1 VTGFSIV
8 AAFTVITLY
17 PLGINDRGFITL
29 GAKLALL
36 TAVTFAVHIG
46 ISAIFDLEEVRPVFR
61 RLRRLVY
68 KSIGQPY

>member
-1 VTGFSIV
+1 
-8 AAFTVITLY
+8 
-17 PLGINDRGFITL
+17 
-29 GAKLALL
+29 LL